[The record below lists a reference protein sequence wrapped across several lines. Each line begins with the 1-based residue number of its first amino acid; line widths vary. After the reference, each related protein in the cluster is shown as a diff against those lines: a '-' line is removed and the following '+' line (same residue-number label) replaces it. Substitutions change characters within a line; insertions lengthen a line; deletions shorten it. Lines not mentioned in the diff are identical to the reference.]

1 MRINLNLIS
10 EVMSGTDPARN
21 KLKVV
26 FLQDNLDDVEL
37 ELREMRKGQ
46 FQVEYDVVRNRMEF
60 MERVA
65 RFSPDIIL
73 ADYELS
79 DIAGIEAIT
88 VAREL
93 GVDVPVILITGEG
106 NETIAVDSLRHGA
119 IDYILRKN
127 IAGLPA
133 RLRRP

>member
-46 FQVEYDVVRNRMEF
+46 FQVEYDVARNRMEF
-60 MERVA
+60 ME
-65 RFSPDIIL
+65 
-73 ADYELS
+73 
-79 DIAGIEAIT
+79 
-88 VAREL
+88 
-93 GVDVPVILITGEG
+93 EG
-106 NETIAVDSLRHGA
+106 RALF
-119 IDYILRKN
+119 
-127 IAGLPA
+127 P
-133 RLRRP
+133 